1 MLMRVAGGCDFVKS
15 LLEAQHPTIPWTM
28 TALPAVVPLTSA
40 STGFDLSRTHP
51 VKFLPHWTVARTD
64 DELQLLCNG
73 STLRVHSLCELDGQS
88 VCAVLPLDALFDI
101 RLKSARRL
109 WLAANLRNAG
119 PDPSALSKTQRDRLV
134 KGLRALDGRLEGA
147 TYREIAAS
155 VLRTHRVP
163 DHGWKTHDLRDRT
176 IRLCKSAV
184 DLMQG
189 DYRQLLLHPYRQ
201 RLY

>member
-1 MLMRVAGGCDFVKS
+1 MRVAGGCDFAKRT
-15 LLEAQHPTIPWTM
+15 LDAANLPIPWTM
-28 TALPAVVPLTSA
+28 TALPAVVPLTLA
-40 STGFDLSRTHP
+40 STEFDLSRTHP
-51 VKFLPHWTVARTD
+51 VKFQPHWTVARTD

-73 STLRVHSLCELDGQS
+73 STFRVHTLGELDGRT
-88 VCAVLPLDALFDI
+88 VCAVLPLDALFEA
-101 RLKSARRL
+101 RVKSVRRL
-109 WLAANLRNAG
+109 WLAANGRNSG

-184 DLMQG
+184 NLMQG
-189 DYRQLLLHPYRQ
+189 DYRQLLVHPYRQ

>member
-1 MLMRVAGGCDFVKS
+1 
-15 LLEAQHPTIPWTM
+15 
-28 TALPAVVPLTSA
+28 
-40 STGFDLSRTHP
+40 
-51 VKFLPHWTVARTD
+51 
-64 DELQLLCNG
+64 
-73 STLRVHSLCELDGQS
+73 LRVHTLCDLDGQT
-88 VCAVLPLDALFDI
+88 VCVVLPLDALFEV

-109 WLAANLRNAG
+109 WLATNGRNAG

-155 VLRTHRVP
+155 VLRAHRVP
-163 DHGWKTHDLRDRT
+163 ERGWKTHDLRDRT
-176 IRLCKSAV
+176 IRLCKFAV